1 MKVEKALSMFTIFM
15 RNLMKSRVMNV
26 VLVVSLL
33 MSSVMIAYAADGD
46 DTPVLR
52 PGTRLPAEEEEGE
65 SLLLQRD
72 AAFMLERT
80 AGDIPLDNQQAG
92 ALRAAAARTA
102 ARLRKEGIPAS
113 GPSTFTGPWAGLGP
127 NPIVQVTRSG
137 GPFTA
142 MSGRIGALAI
152 RRDGTRILG
161 GAQGGIWL
169 YDATTGKW
177 VPKTGFLGADNMP
190 SLAIGSL
197 AVAPSN
203 DLVVYAGTGEGHL
216 SGDSYF
222 GNGVLKSTDGGNTWT
237 QVSGDYFVGV
247 SISQLVVHPT
257 DANTLYAAVLRGR
270 GGSRRTTPPVHSK
283 FGIWKSTDGGVN
295 WTLLKEA
302 KNESNGATDLEMDPQ
317 NPNILYSSFWGD
329 AIYKSTNAG
338 KTWSPIMNFGF
349 SAPNFAAAAT
359 RFAIDI
365 SHPSPGGNGTLYAGF
380 DWVDSNGYHPSRVFK
395 STNGG
400 ASWTM
405 LPGGADPDKVED
417 YCGGQCFYD
426 NVIDAAPDNENVVF
440 ALGQFDYGIGSGGI
454 FRSDDGGM
462 TWKNLGYEQ
471 HPDFQA
477 MAFDPSN
484 SMNVI
489 VGSDG
494 GVWYSTNRGG
504 RYPGD
509 PEQDPGDPLSA
520 VTWQN
525 LNGTVDRAT
534 AGVTFRTD
542 LQISQFT
549 SIATVPQIPARFWG
563 GTQDNGTLRKSGG
576 SQTWFDVASGDGGQ
590 VLVDPT
596 FDPVSSTCPTGF
608 APACYVYGT
617 FFGISPYRMTD
628 GGAFFFSRQGI
639 TGGINL
645 SDRSDFYIPFV
656 MNKENPNQLFL
667 GTYRLYRTDNARAT
681 SVGDV
686 HWNAISGDLTTGC
699 SGIAPNGARN
709 CSLSAIGVG
718 GGQAV
723 YTGSLD
729 GLVYMST
736 DAQVNNNPSW
746 TQLGNGKLPKRPVTR
761 IAVDRSNYRIAYVAY
776 SSFNA
781 STPSRPGHVF
791 RTLDGGQTWADIS
804 GNLPD
809 APVNSVILDPSFANT
824 LYVGTDVGPFVTYNG
839 GVKWYPLGTGFPTVA
854 IWQLDLDST
863 HRLMA
868 AGTHGRGAFRLSD
881 AVAAPALVI
890 AKVDAGVPV
899 GPTSALA
906 YTLTV
911 KNEGNSTATGVV
923 ITDPLPANTSF
934 VSASDSGSVVNGK
947 VTWPAVD
954 IAAGASITRSFTVSI
969 ADALKNRVNAIIND
983 GTRADA
989 VGGFYTTGSP
999 VITPIANP
1007 YAVSILPTTQTDGA
1021 KVGQSVDYLVHV
1033 KNLGFT
1039 TDSYNMSSS
1048 GGTYT
1053 VSFLDATCTS
1063 ALSTTSSLVAG
1074 ASTDVCVRVGVPP
1087 GATNGAVNTTSVI
1100 ATSVGNPAVNGS
1112 ATVNTIAVA
1121 VDTLLVDNDGNTPD
1135 VQSYYTAALT
1145 TASIPFSTWDLGAD
1159 SNIPLHYMQ
1168 AFKNIVWFT
1177 GNSYPGPILPYEAK
1191 LAAFLD
1197 GGGRLFMSG
1206 HDILDQAAGTTS
1218 FVHDYLHI
1226 NWDGSETQN
1235 DKATASVTAVTGTLS
1250 DGLGTVPLDHS
1261 VLGAAFE
1268 DQLTLIAPA
1277 TAIFKDASGADDG
1290 LSLDTGTYKVVFL
1303 AFPLEAYGTP
1313 AQKADLTSRVFSYF
1327 GP

>member
-1 MKVEKALSMFTIFM
+1 MKFKKAFSMFTIFVR
-15 RNLMKSRVMNV
+15 RNLIRLRVVNV

-33 MSSVMIAYAADGD
+33 MSTVILASAAGDGD
-46 DTPVLR
+46 DTPIL
-52 PGTRLPAEEEEGE
+52 PAGTRPEIEKEDE

-80 AGDIPLDNQQAG
+80 AGDIQLDNQQAG

-102 ARLRKEGIPAS
+102 ARLRKEGVPPA
-113 GPSTFTGPWAGLGP
+113 GPSTFTGAWGGLGP

-152 RRDGTRILG
+152 RRNGTMILG
-161 GAQGGIWL
+161 AAQGGIWL
-169 YDATTGKW
+169 YNATSGKW
-177 VPKTGFLGADNMP
+177 EPKTGVLGSTNTP
-190 SLAIGSL
+190 SLAIGAL
-197 AVAPSN
+197 AVSPSN
-203 DLVVYAGTGEGHL
+203 DLVVYAGTGEGAL

-222 GNGVLKSTDGGNTWT
+222 GNGILKSTDGGNTWN
-237 QVSGDYFVGV
+237 QISGDYFEGV

-257 DANTLYAAVLRGR
+257 DANTLYVSVLRGR
-270 GGSRRTTPPVHSK
+270 GGARRTTPPVHSK

-302 KNESNGATDLEMDPQ
+302 KNESNGATDLEIDPQ

-329 AIYKSTNAG
+329 AIYKSTNG
-338 KTWSPIMNFGF
+338 GNTWSPIMNFGF
-349 SAPNFAAAAT
+349 PSPNFLATAT
-359 RFAIDI
+359 RFSIDL
-365 SHPSPGGNGTLYAGF
+365 SHPSSGGSGTLYAGF
-380 DWVDSNGYHPSRVFK
+380 DWADAAGYHPSRVFK

-400 ASWTM
+400 SSWTM
-405 LPGGADPDKVED
+405 LPAGTSPENVED

-426 NVIDAAPDNENVVF
+426 NVIEVAPDNENVVF
-440 ALGQFDYGIGSGGI
+440 AAGQFDYGIGSGGI
-454 FRSDDGGM
+454 YRSDDGGT

-471 HPDFQA
+471 HPDFHA
-477 MAFDPSN
+477 LAFDPNN

-489 VGSDG
+489 SGSDG
-494 GVWYSTNRGG
+494 GVWYSTSRGG
-504 RYPGD
+504 RPNAS
-509 PEQDPGDPLSA
+509 DPLSA

-525 LNGTVDRAT
+525 LNGTVVAAT
-534 AGVTFRTD
+534 AGVTFRTN

-563 GTQDNGTLRKSGG
+563 GTQDNGTQRKSAA
-576 SQTWFDVASGDGGQ
+576 SQSWFDIPSGDGGQ

-596 FDPVSSTCPTGF
+596 SDVCALGPS
-608 APACYVYGT
+608 CYVYGT

-628 GGAFFFSRQGI
+628 GGAAFFGEQGI

-656 MNKENPNQLFL
+656 MNKENTNQLFL
-667 GTYRLYRTDNARAT
+667 GTFRLYRTDNARAT
-681 SVGDV
+681 SAGDV
-686 HWNAISGDLTTGC
+686 HWSAISGDLTSGC
-699 SGIAPNGARN
+699 TGIAPNGARN
-709 CSLSAIGVG
+709 CTISAIGVG

-746 TQLGNGKLPKRPVTR
+746 IQLGNGKLPKRPVTR
-761 IAVDRSNYRIAYVAY
+761 IAVDRSNYRIAYVSY

-791 RTLDGGQTWADIS
+791 RTLDGGLTWADIS

-809 APVNSVILDPSFANT
+809 SPVNSVILDPSFANT

-839 GVKWYPLGTGFPTVA
+839 GVNWYPLGTGFPIVA
-854 IWQLDLDST
+854 IWQLDLDSS
-863 HRLMA
+863 HRLLA
-868 AGTHGRGAFRLSD
+868 AGTHGRGAFSLSD
-881 AVAAPALVI
+881 TVAVPALVI
-890 AKVDAGVPV
+890 SKVDAGVPV
-899 GPTSALA
+899 GPSSQLQ
-906 YTLTV
+906 YTITL
-911 KNEGNSTATGVV
+911 KNEGNATATGVV
-923 ITDPLPANTSF
+923 VTDLVPANTSF
-934 VSASDSGSVVNGK
+934 ASASDGGSVVNGK
-947 VTWPAVD
+947 VTWPAVS
-954 IAAGASITRSFTVSI
+954 IAAGSSITRTFAVDI
-969 ADALKNRVNAIIND
+969 ANALKNKVKAITND
-983 GTRADA
+983 GFRADA

-1007 YAVSILPTTQTDGA
+1007 YAVGVSPATQTDGA
-1021 KVGQSVDYLVHV
+1021 RVGDSVDYLVHV
-1033 KNLGFT
+1033 RNLGFT
-1039 TDSYNMSSS
+1039 TDSYTMSSS

-1053 VSFLDATCTS
+1053 VSFFDATCTS
-1063 ALSTTSSLVAG
+1063 ALSTTSSLEPG
-1074 ASTDVCVRVGVPP
+1074 ASTDVCVRVDVPA
-1087 GATNGAVNTTSVI
+1087 GASNGEVNTTSVT
-1100 ATSVGNPAVNGS
+1100 ATSVGNPGVSGS

-1121 VDTLLVDNDGNTPD
+1121 VDTLLVDNDGNGPD

-1145 TASIPFSTWDLGAD
+1145 TAGSSFSTWDLGAD

-1177 GNSYPGPILPYEAK
+1177 GNSYPGPILPYEVK

-1206 HDILDQAAGTTS
+1206 QDILDQAAGTTA

-1226 NWDGSETQN
+1226 NWDGTETQN
-1235 DKATASVTAVTGTLS
+1235 DKATASVAEVAGTLTT
-1250 DGLGTVPLDHS
+1250 GVGTVPLDHS
-1261 VLGAAFE
+1261 ILGAAFE
-1268 DQLTLIAPA
+1268 DRLTLVAPA
-1277 TAIFKDASGADDG
+1277 TAIFRDDTAADDG
-1290 LSLDTGTYKVVFL
+1290 LSVDTGTYKVVFL
-1303 AFPLEAYGTP
+1303 AFPLEAYGTA
-1313 AQKADLTSRVFSYF
+1313 AQKADLMSRVLNYF